1 MWCFSLLSFSLSL
14 HSASAR
20 GNRLQEPFS
29 DSSSNP
35 WSPQFDTLVQQTL
48 DHFHVPGLS
57 IAVVDGNDTFAK
69 VLPDHL

>member
-1 MWCFSLLSFSLSL
+1 MLCFSLLAFPLSL
-14 HSASAR
+14 HSAFAR
-20 GNRLQEPFS
+20 GNRLQEPLLE
-29 DSSSNP
+29 SSSNP
-35 WSPQFDTLVQQTL
+35 LSPQFDTLVQQTL